1 MFSLFPPL
9 AVVLENSRDFWSS
22 NPIQS
27 FALCFLHLA
36 SSTSFVRHF
45 THFKSI
51 LFKVCCWYYMR
62 QHPWALEFAWHE
74 NSKTFARHSISK
86 TTTLE
91 MWGLKQ
97 RPVDWRI
104 KGKSTIV
111 KQWTPS
117 TKWGKTVGLRGH
129 FWFQRYVTVL
139 TLLNYGLALVLNA
152 LQNRASRKLI
162 SLKPLLAKTVSEKL
176 IFLKTNQNI
185 ADIFHS
191 KVFPPQQKVAYKE

>member
-1 MFSLFPPL
+1 
-9 AVVLENSRDFWSS
+9 
-22 NPIQS
+22 
-27 FALCFLHLA
+27 
-36 SSTSFVRHF
+36 
-45 THFKSI
+45 
-51 LFKVCCWYYMR
+51 MR

-176 IFLKTNQNI
+176 IFFKDKSEHCRHFPIEGISSSTLSSLWRINFETFSTNFNSLL
-185 ADIFHS
+185 FHS
-191 KVFPPQQKVAYKE
+191 SN